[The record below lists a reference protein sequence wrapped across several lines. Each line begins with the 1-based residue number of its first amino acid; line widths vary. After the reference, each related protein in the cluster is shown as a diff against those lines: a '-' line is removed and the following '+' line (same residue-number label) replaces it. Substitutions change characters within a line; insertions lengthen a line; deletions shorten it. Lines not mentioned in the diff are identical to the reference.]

1 MDWSSMEQ
9 NWKEFRRN
17 VKQKWV
23 KLSDEDLDDINGRR
37 ERLEETIQARYG
49 FALDY
54 AHKEVDDWLRWQ
66 HSRPAEFSASKNAL
80 F

>member
-37 ERLEETIQARYG
+37 ERLEETIQARYVRSQRG
-49 FALDY
+49 RRLAAL
-54 AHKEVDDWLRWQ
+54 ATFET
-66 HSRPAEFSASKNAL
+66 SRV
-80 F
+80 